1 MKLAPCISSEHHL
14 IVLVGT
20 LRFNDADSNENV
32 KKKNNRFNKQNNNLA
47 GGSHLFY

>member
-32 KKKNNRFNKQNNNLA
+32 KKNNRFNKQNNNLA